1 MDERQKRIGRAIE
14 GKWSELRSE
23 REKCGWGRKLEACGY
38 FHHRDM
44 YGGTEVG
51 VRKKYESTPR
61 GYMVKFVSGLCG
73 YLMPEDGIWG
83 KLVAPSSVGAKER
96 TVSTVGVEKSMLRDL
111 EWLTGVGFEA
121 MADSGYYQSIL
132 EMEMD
137 RECFGHGYLWVVD
150 GWDAGD
156 SGVGYMCIDPQECV
170 MSDSYFGKLE
180 VFIRRFEK
188 SATDLVRRFPNSRLE
203 RCRQSVKAG
212 GGDGRKFAVYEA
224 VVPRDYFWDAESG
237 ERMAL
242 GNGKRFAH
250 LVWVEGESE
259 LVEES
264 GYDAMPVFQSRRFG
278 DSEKMPYGVGLAEDV
293 LEDVKRLNDLAN
305 QRQIIVQRNANPAMY
320 APTALQGRFSGKPG
334 SVMYGPDVSQ
344 APRPILQNIGGDS
357 ILHDIESVKQG
368 LRNLIPV
375 DLFETLMGGTDSRK
389 TATEVQM
396 KKNEAMVLLSFQ
408 IGAMKR
414 DVLEPMF
421 KRTVKIALKHMSAS
435 DLASRD
441 REGLAKLVD
450 DSRFELSSVFVQRL
464 SAYLQTSANDEVL
477 MSLQGL
483 MQIYPQAS
491 DALRMDE
498 WIQHYFRGKGLMES
512 LIASKQEMDE
522 KRKQRAEVQKAQ
534 LESQLNAENAKANA
548 ENAKASS
555 MQMRR

>member
-1 MDERQKRIGRAIE
+1 MDDRERRIGTAIE
-14 GKWSELRSE
+14 RKWSELKAE
-23 REKCGWGRKLEACGY
+23 REKCGWSRKLEACGY
-38 FHHRDM
+38 FHHRDL
-44 YGGTEVG
+44 YGGTHVD

-61 GYMVKFVSGLCG
+61 GYMIKFVSGLCG

-83 KLVAPSSVGAKER
+83 RLVYPTSVGAKDR
-96 TVSTVGVEKSMLRDL
+96 VLSTVGVEKGILRDL
-111 EWLTGVGFEA
+111 EWLTALGFEA

-132 EMEMD
+132 EMELD

-150 GWDAGD
+150 GWDAGE

-188 SATDLVRRFPNSRLE
+188 SATDLVRRFPGSKLE
-203 RCRQSVKAG
+203 RCRQHVKSG
-212 GGDGRKFAVYEA
+212 SGEDNKFVVYEA
-224 VVPRDYFWDAESG
+224 VVPSDYFWDSSTG
-237 ERMAL
+237 EKMRM

-250 LVWVEGESE
+250 LIWVEGESE

-264 GYDAMPVFQSRRFG
+264 GYDTMPVFQSRRFG
-278 DSEKMPYGVGLAEDV
+278 DSEKMPYGIGLAEDV
-293 LEDVKRLNDLAN
+293 LEDVKRLHDLAN
-305 QRQIIVQRNANPAMY
+305 SRQIIVQKNARPAMFV
-320 APTALQGRFSGKPG
+320 PTSLQGRFSGKLDAIN
-334 SVMYGPDVSQ
+334 YGPDMSN
-344 APRPILQNIGGDS
+344 APRPILQSINGSD

-375 DLFETLMGGTDSRK
+375 DLFETLMGSTDSRK

-421 KRTVKIALKHMSAS
+421 KRTVKIALKHTDGVSVA
-435 DLASRD
+435 D
-441 REGLAKLVD
+441 RKMLEKLVD
-450 DSRFELSSVFVQRL
+450 DARFELSSVFVQRL
-464 SAYLQTSANDEVL
+464 SAYLQTSANDEIL

-483 MQIYPQAS
+483 MQFYPQAA
-491 DALRMDE
+491 DAVKMDD

-512 LIASKQEMDE
+512 LIASKKEMDD
-522 KRKQRAEVQKAQ
+522 KRKQRAEIQKAE
-534 LESQLNAENAKANA
+534 LESQLNAQNAKANA
-548 ENAKASS
+548 DNAKASS
-555 MQMRR
+555 MGMMGR